1 MMLNL
6 LMINMKQKSA
16 QLVLPVL
23 HFLALRRLQR
33 RPSGAITLLACCF
46 ILSSSVASSAGSDVF
61 AHAKWDD
68 LVKACVSSTADNH
81 STVADYDCFAGR
93 RSKLHNYLDDLSQVS
108 EATLLAQTKDMQ
120 LAFLINAYNAWTVAL
135 ILDNWPGVESI
146 RDLGSLLRS
155 PWKKSFIPFLGDTV
169 SLDDIEHGM
178 IRKPGRF
185 EDPRIH
191 FAVNCASIGCP
202 ALRRE
207 AYTAEALERQL
218 EEQTAQFLGDRS
230 RNRLRG
236 DTLEVTSLFK
246 WYGDDFKSGWRGAD
260 SLRSFLALY
269 ADALGLGEQTLAAI
283 RSGELEISYL
293 DYDWTLNDQRD
304 AVTP

>member
-1 MMLNL
+1 MLIREVQQLVRAVLALARSRLATALLASL
-6 LMINMKQKSA
+6 LMVAAEAGLAEQKFDHSGWT
-16 QLVLPVL
+16 
-23 HFLALRRLQR
+23 ALLQR
-33 RPSGAITLLACCF
+33 C
-46 ILSSSVASSAGSDVF
+46 VATTSDGG
-61 AHAKWDD
+61 
-68 LVKACVSSTADNH
+68 STAVNY
-81 STVADYDCFAGR
+81 ACFEER
-93 RSKLHNYLDDLSQVS
+93 RPALNSYLESLGTIAPTDF
-108 EATLLAQTKDMQ
+108 AQWQRDER
-120 LAFLINAYNAWTVAL
+120 LAFLINAYNAWTVEL
-135 ILDNWPGVESI
+135 ILTAYPDLESI

-155 PWKKSFIPFLGDTV
+155 PWKKAFIPLLGKTL
-169 SLDDIEHGM
+169 SLDDIEHGI
-178 IRKPGRF
+178 IRKRGSYD
-185 EDPRIH
+185 DPRIH